1 MEDKYP
7 FDRHVENRRFEM
19 AVLETAEEKGKRK
32 SKIQLTKNAIS
43 LGLPF
48 DMIVKLIGLLPSE
61 VQQLSE
67 GVDIDADED
76 DDDAF

>member
-1 MEDKYP
+1 MKDKYL
-7 FDRHVENRRFEM
+7 FDRHVENRRIEI

-32 SKIQLTKNAIS
+32 SKIQLTKNALS

-48 DMIVKLIGLLPSE
+48 DMIVKVIGLPPSE

-67 GVDIDADED
+67 GVDIDAD
-76 DDDAF
+76 DDDAS